1 MDKLEK
7 LRKERGYSYKDV
19 IEICPEKLSDYENK
33 VNSFTMTKLT
43 CLNLSLAVVSNS
55 GQIFYK
61 NNFG

>member
-7 LRKERGYSYKDV
+7 LRKERGYSYEDV

-61 NNFG
+61 NNLG